1 MHLPL
6 AVDVDGAYRDVVKR
20 VVAQQ
25 LHRAC
30 QRSGSRATF
39 ERVSPAARQW
49 RALLRQA
56 ATVLPYP
63 VRVGPV
69 RVGRVVVARGSGRGG
84 LAEEE
89 EEADGEGQG
98 EGGGGERHGECHGWN
113 FPAG

>member
-1 MHLPL
+1 MPAKKGGH
-6 AVDVDGAYRDVVKR
+6 V
-20 VVAQQ
+20 Q
-25 LHRAC
+25 H
-30 QRSGSRATF
+30 SF
-39 ERVSPAARQW
+39 EQVSPAARQW

-89 EEADGEGQG
+89 EEADGEVQG
-98 EGGGGERHGECHGWN
+98 EGGKGEMHNELHDWET
-113 FPAG
+113 PARVEEG